1 MPPICEKRTCSTGK
15 YNFSKNHITSV
26 NVRRREGTMHT
37 LLIYL
42 AYAVPLFTTPI
53 LATIIC
59 FVVTQI
65 WGD

>member
-1 MPPICEKRTCSTGK
+1 MLPICEKRTCSTGK
-15 YNFSKNHITSV
+15 YNLSKNHMTSV

-37 LLIYL
+37 FTYI
-42 AYAVPLFTTPI
+42 AYAVTLFTTPI

>member
-1 MPPICEKRTCSTGK
+1 M
-15 YNFSKNHITSV
+15 TSV
-26 NVRRREGTMHT
+26 NVHRREGTMHT
-37 LLIYL
+37 FTYI
-42 AYAVPLFTTPI
+42 AYAVTLFTTPI